1 MSQAER
7 ENEPMRCPKCGFT
20 NGPGIKFCGNCGAEL
35 RATMTTD
42 YVEALAVL
50 HIASSLYVLVT
61 LGSNYLV
68 QRNLFLL
75 IPYAVV
81 GTAGLYVGYQ
91 FHRGNGGRWL
101 KVASAITS
109 MIGLVVTSFLYVFGL
124 LYGGLFG
131 PSWVLFLVCL
141 WLLWVSRR
149 SF

>member
-1 MSQAER
+1 
-7 ENEPMRCPKCGFT
+7 MRCPKCGFM

-35 RATMTTD
+35 RAVMTRD

-61 LGSNYLV
+61 LGSNNLV
-68 QRNLFLL
+68 RLYLFLL

-109 MIGLVVTSFLYVFGL
+109 VVGFVVTSFLYVFGL
-124 LYGGLFG
+124 LSGGLFG
-131 PSWVLFLVCL
+131 PSWVLFLVCG